1 MTVILKAKPVIESL
15 TTSLTADA
23 AHVTAKLGRKPHL
36 TVVLVGD
43 DPASAI
49 YVRNKQRRAEEV
61 GVQSETIRLNADV
74 SQAEVV
80 AKVQQLNADPA
91 VDGIIVQ
98 LPLPDQIDADVII
111 NTIADAKDVDGFT
124 LAATGRLWTLPKNSQ
139 ATVGPCTPLG
149 IMALLDY
156 YGIDVAGKN
165 AVIVGRSNIVGKP
178 MAAMLLNRGATVT
191 IAHSQTTDLKA
202 ATQTADIIVAATGR
216 RNLIT
221 ADMVKPGATIIDVGM
236 NRYVDD
242 AGKKHLTGDV
252 DYANVA
258 PIAGA
263 ITPVP
268 GGVGPMTVNMLLKQ
282 TIAAAA
288 RTAAE

>member
-1 MTVILKAKPVIESL
+1 MTVILKSKPVVESL
-15 TTSLTADA
+15 TKTLKDSAAQATAA
-23 AHVTAKLGRKPHL
+23 LGRKPGL
-36 TVVLVGD
+36 TVILVGE

-49 YVRNKQRRAEEV
+49 YVRNKQKRADELGINSQTLRLPDAASQEDV
-61 GVQSETIRLNADV
+61 LQAVAKLNAD
-74 SQAEVV
+74 
-80 AKVQQLNADPA
+80 DT

-98 LPLPDQIDADVII
+98 LPLPKQIDADAII

-124 LAATGRLWTLPKNSQ
+124 LRTTGRLWTLPKNSPEQ
-139 ATVGPCTPLG
+139 VGPCTPLG
-149 IMALLDY
+149 IMALLDFY
-156 YGIDVAGKN
+156 NIDVAGKH

-178 MAAMLLNRGATVT
+178 MAAMLLNKGATVT
-191 IAHSQTTDLKA
+191 IAHSQTENLPA
-202 ATQTADIIVAATGR
+202 LLRSADIIVAATGR

-221 ADMVKPGATIIDVGM
+221 KDAVKPGAIVIDVGM

-242 AGKKHLTGDV
+242 AGKKHLVGDV

-268 GGVGPMTVNMLLKQ
+268 GGVGPMTVNMLIKQ
-282 TIAAAA
+282 TIKAALRKAK
-288 RTAAE
+288 

>member
-1 MTVILKAKPVIESL
+1 MPTILKAKPLIESL
-15 TTSLTADA
+15 TSSLQA
-23 AHVTAKLGRKPHL
+23 AAAQVTAGLGRQPGL

-49 YVRNKQRRAEEV
+49 YVRNKQKRAAEL
-61 GVQSETIRLNADV
+61 GVN
-74 SQAEVV
+74 SQTLRMPATATQDEVV
-80 AKVQQLNADPA
+80 QAVEQLNNDAT

-98 LPLPDQIDADVII
+98 LPLPAQIDADAII
-111 NTIADAKDVDGFT
+111 NTIADEKDVDGFT
-124 LAATGRLWTLPKNSQ
+124 LNTTGRLWTLPKNSA

-156 YGIDVAGKN
+156 YNIKLTGQH

-191 IAHSQTTDLKA
+191 IAHSQTTNLRA
-202 ATQTADIIVAATGR
+202 LLNTADIIVAATGK

-221 ADMVKPGATIIDVGM
+221 AADVKPGATIIDVGM
-236 NRYVDD
+236 NRFVDAD
-242 AGKKHLTGDV
+242 GKKRLVGDV
-252 DYANVA
+252 DFDGVSA
-258 PIAGA
+258 IAGA

-268 GGVGPMTVNMLLKQ
+268 GGVGPMTVNMLISQ
-282 TIAAAA
+282 TIQAAAA
-288 RTAAE
+288 KI